1 MIDGDKI
8 SGLLYY
14 VTGFTAFS
22 TDPEKQKGN
31 YLAMSFDANPD
42 ASIEVTL
49 INAQTTQGPTV
60 LEPDDRDC
68 VFRIT
73 NKDTQKIKVVAS
85 AGADSTE
92 ITYDLSGLVL
102 EEADQD
108 SEVTETNEQE

>member
-1 MIDGDKI
+1 MINGDKV

-42 ASIEVTL
+42 ATIEVTF

-60 LEPDDRDC
+60 LEPGDRDC
-68 VFRIT
+68 VFRVT
-73 NKDTQKIKVVAS
+73 NKDTQQIKVVAIV
-85 AGADSTE
+85 GEESTE

-102 EEADQD
+102 EEAEQD
-108 SEVTETNEQE
+108 SEAININ